1 MSARG
6 KLQTTCLGPVAFT
19 KCPVMIQTCTVSP
32 IHLNIFAFYMTYKG
46 WIKCEVMGVLMN
58 LIMVI
63 ILQCTRMLNHIVHLK
78 NHVL

>member
-1 MSARG
+1 
-6 KLQTTCLGPVAFT
+6 
-19 KCPVMIQTCTVSP
+19 
-32 IHLNIFAFYMTYKG
+32 MTYKG

-58 LIMVI
+58 LIVVI